1 MSGYSYGFRATG
13 PGTNLLPLA
22 SIYAIAS
29 RRLILR
35 EVHVVN
41 TTAVAVAVALQRLTS
56 AATAA
61 AETGE
66 TQRDVDTAAVVGD
79 VRDTHTSTGPTITAG
94 FIEAWVLGAVV
105 GSGVVWEF
113 KDDAHP
119 LIIPAG
125 TANGIG
131 VTIPT
136 GAGQICDI
144 TFVWDE

>member
-1 MSGYSYGFRATG
+1 MTQYSYGFRPTG

-41 TTAVAVAVALQRLTS
+41 TTDVAVAIALQRLT
-56 AATAA
+56 TAGTA
-61 AETGE
+61 SAETGE
-66 TQRDVDTAAVVGD
+66 TKRDVDTATPIGD
-79 VRDTHTSTGPTITAG
+79 VRDTHTSTGPTITVG
-94 FIEAWVLGAVV
+94 FIEAWQLGAVK
-105 GSGVVWEF
+105 GSGIIWEF
-113 KDDAHP
+113 PKEKGD

-131 VTIPT
+131 ITIPT
-136 GAGQICDI
+136 GAGQVCDV
-144 TFVWDE
+144 TFAWDE

>member
-1 MSGYSYGFRATG
+1 MSGMSLGFRATG

-22 SIYAIAS
+22 SIYAIAN
-29 RRLILR
+29 RRLVLK

-41 TTAVAVAVALQRLTS
+41 TTAVAVAIALQRLTS
-56 AATAA
+56 AGTAS

-66 TQRDVDTAAVVGD
+66 TQRDVDTATVIGD

-94 FIEAWVLGAVV
+94 FIEAWVLGAVI

-113 KDDAHP
+113 KDPDRP
-119 LIIPAG
+119 LIVPAG

-136 GAGQICDI
+136 GTGQICDV

>member
-1 MSGYSYGFRATG
+1 MSDYSLGFRPTG

-22 SIYAIAS
+22 SIYAVAS

-35 EVHVVN
+35 EVHLAN
-41 TTAVAVAVALQRLTS
+41 TVATAVAVALQRLTS
-56 AATAA
+56 AGTAS
-61 AETGE
+61 AETDE
-66 TQRDVDTAAVVGD
+66 TKRDVDTATPIGD
-79 VRDTHTSTGPTITAG
+79 VRDTHTSTGPAITAG
-94 FIEAWVLGAVV
+94 FIEAWMLGAVI

-113 KDDAHP
+113 TGNG

-136 GAGQICDI
+136 GAGQVCDV
-144 TFVWDE
+144 TFVWEE